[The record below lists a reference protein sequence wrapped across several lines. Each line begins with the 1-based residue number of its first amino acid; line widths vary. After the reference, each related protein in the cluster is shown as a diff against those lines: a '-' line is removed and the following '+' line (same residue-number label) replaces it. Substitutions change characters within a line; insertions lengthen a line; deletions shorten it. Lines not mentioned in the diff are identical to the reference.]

1 MHFSGSKKV
10 KRSGMTVGGKAKGK
24 VLIMG
29 RHEGKLIDETRV
41 YSLCSE
47 GNRRIIQS
55 SYDKDRLQTI
65 ADMLNQEQELMSGV
79 KYEKFFILEPL

>member
-10 KRSGMTVGGKAKGK
+10 RRYGMTAGGKK
-24 VLIMG
+24 VVELM
-29 RHEGKLIDETRV
+29 KKNLPPDETATV
-41 YSLCSE
+41 KIYSLCSE

-79 KYEKFFILEPL
+79 KYEKFFILTPL